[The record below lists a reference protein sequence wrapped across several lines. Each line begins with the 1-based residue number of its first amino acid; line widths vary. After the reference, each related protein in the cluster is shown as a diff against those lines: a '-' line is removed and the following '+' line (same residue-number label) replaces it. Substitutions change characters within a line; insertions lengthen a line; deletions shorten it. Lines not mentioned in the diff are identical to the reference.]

1 MLRKMILLVGVVAL
15 FHITPAFATTAQKAW
30 FCQTCASTSDAENF
44 VVAQAKALNAGGD
57 HVVEV
62 VNLDTGYTWFIEYEY
77 FPRDFPSPLIDSA
90 TPGTAND
97 NVVAGTL
104 IAAEE
109 KAIVIDISPKSK
121 WSAYYDKYGFESL
134 SDWEPEL
141 LYPVAEEAWLQA
153 NANLSEVQKDPEY
166 EMLEAAIKYFFGHG
180 PIITVVFSDGSTAK
194 FELDPLNDD
203 VIKIEDGSGRHADG
217 TFYSL
222 GGGGSDGD
230 PYHVPT
236 SSGGFNL
243 NYTDEYWSCS
253 TAYENGK
260 TYYVCA
266 EAF

>member
-1 MLRKMILLVGVVAL
+1 M
-15 FHITPAFATTAQKAW
+15 
-30 FCQTCASTSDAENF
+30 
-44 VVAQAKALNAGGD
+44 
-57 HVVEV
+57 
-62 VNLDTGYTWFIEYEY
+62 
-77 FPRDFPSPLIDSA
+77 
-90 TPGTAND
+90 
-97 NVVAGTL
+97 AGTL